1 MLTLTIGLCCICFVI
16 GFIVGKILTPSTSST
31 DTGVDLVTGLDPTR
45 RCWKIVR
52 YHKGTKE
59 FDCIWSSHIDDKR
72 VADRICARLNNPN
85 GPGNEYLYG
94 DYYVEEM

>member
-31 DTGVDLVTGLDPTR
+31 STGLDPTR

-59 FDCIWSSHIDDKR
+59 FDCIWSSCIYDKR
-72 VADRICARLNNPN
+72 VADKKCAMLNDPN

>member
-16 GFIVGKILTPSTSST
+16 GFFVGKLLTPSTSNTSSNT
-31 DTGVDLVTGLDPTR
+31 TSTGLDPTR
-45 RCWKIVR
+45 TCWKIVR

-59 FDCIWSSHIDDKR
+59 FDCIWASCIYDKR
-72 VADRICARLNNPN
+72 VADKQCARLNDPN
-85 GPGNEYLYG
+85 DPGKEYLYG

>member
-16 GFIVGKILTPSTSST
+16 GFFVGKILTPSTSST
-31 DTGVDLVTGLDPTR
+31 SSNTTSTGLDPTR
-45 RCWKIVR
+45 SCWKIVR

-59 FDCIWSSHIDDKR
+59 FDCIWASCIYDKR
-72 VADRICARLNNPN
+72 VADKKCARLNDPN
-85 GPGNEYLYG
+85 SPGNEHLYG

>member
-31 DTGVDLVTGLDPTR
+31 STGLDPTR
-45 RCWKIVR
+45 TCWKIVR

-59 FDCIWSSHIDDKR
+59 FDCIWASCIYDKR
-72 VADRICARLNNPN
+72 VADKKCARLNDPN
-85 GPGNEYLYG
+85 SPGNEHLYG